1 MIHFEGL
8 FRFYNTPLT
17 KRKYM
22 SPQAGWILQE
32 EVVPRLRSA
41 IPRNVRQIGYED
53 ADELVQDSIC
63 IAAKLLDNCERA
75 NKKVTAGNIA
85 YYTILHMKS
94 GRRSHGSSNADAL
107 GTGTQLHGRS
117 TTTSLDEPVDGAE
130 LGEEFSVSDVFSTD
144 DEDPGQKAARKIDW
158 AVFMASLS
166 DREISVV
173 EGLLMGLNGSEVG
186 RALGIDPSSIRYFKQ
201 RLAMKILEHFGHDI
215 LAEIRRMPGW
225 KNSLNC
231 NREKLACRNHRRN

>member
-1 MIHFEGL
+1 
-8 FRFYNTPLT
+8 
-17 KRKYM
+17 M

-53 ADELVQDSIC
+53 AEELVQDSIC
-63 IAAKLLDNCERA
+63 IAAKLLDNCEKA
-75 NKKVTAGNIA
+75 NKKVTPGNIA

-117 TTTSLDEPVDGAE
+117 TTTSLDEPVDVAE

-144 DEDPGQKAARKIDW
+144 NEDPGQKAARKIDW
-158 AVFMASLS
+158 AVFMASLT
-166 DREISVV
+166 DREKSVV

-201 RLAMKILEHFGHDI
+201 RLAVKILDYMGPDI
-215 LAEIRRMPGW
+215 LIEIRKMPGW